1 LNIIKEILP
10 LSAILCV
17 ILLMAYTDIFI
28 IGELGRI
35 LSLVPIFIVLLIWS
49 VAIAKLRRDENVH

>member
-28 IGELGRI
+28 IGELG
-35 LSLVPIFIVLLIWS
+35 IVLLIWS